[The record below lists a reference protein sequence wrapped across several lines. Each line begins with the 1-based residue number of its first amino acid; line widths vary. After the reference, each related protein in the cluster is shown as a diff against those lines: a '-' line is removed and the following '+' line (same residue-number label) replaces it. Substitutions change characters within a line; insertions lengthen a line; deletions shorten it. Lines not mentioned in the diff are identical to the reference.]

1 MRPGI
6 PLLHCH
12 VTAGHR
18 QAGLSLIESCIAFLT
33 LGILL
38 AAALPQFRQFQQRQ
52 QLQGIARMLYTDL
65 QEARSQAVL
74 GAGAVH
80 LRISQHPQGSCYILH
95 TGKVGDCAC
104 SDQGQ
109 AVCAQA
115 EQLIKLQWL
124 PPSRGFS
131 SLQANVGQ
139 MSFQPRQGS
148 VTSTGSIDIVGAD
161 QQSIRH
167 IVSIAGRVRSCAPAA
182 PVGGLPPC

>member
-1 MRPGI
+1 MA
-6 PLLHCH
+6 C
-12 VTAGHR
+12 
-18 QAGLSLIESCIAFLT
+18 LT
-33 LGILL
+33 IGVLL
-38 AAALPQFRQFQQRQ
+38 AAALPQFRQLQQRQ
-52 QLQGIARMLYTDL
+52 HLQGIAQMLYTDL
-65 QEARSQAVL
+65 QAARSQAVL

-80 LRISQHPQGSCYILH
+80 LRISQHLQGSCYVLH
-95 TGKVGDCAC
+95 TGKAGDCAC

-109 AVCAQA
+109 AICAQA

-124 PPSRGFS
+124 PPSRGFN
-131 SLQANVGQ
+131 SLQANVAQ

-161 QQSIRH
+161 RKSIRH